1 MQLCIRSLV
10 IAEKINLA
18 LPSCVCAGS
27 PKQNSVLSQSL
38 QQELKSCH
46 LLHLEQNYIFVGQRY
61 KIPRILGDQL
71 M

>member
-1 MQLCIRSLV
+1 MV
-10 IAEKINLA
+10 AEKISSE
-18 LPSCVCAGS
+18 LPSRMCASS

-46 LLHLEQNYIFVGQRY
+46 LLHLEQNYVSVGQRE
-61 KIPRILGDQL
+61 KIPKILGDQL